1 MTRLSHA
8 MTAVAAVAVVVGVAS
23 PAFAS
28 LKQVTVN
35 AVVTEITHPG
45 GADGVQ
51 IGDVATLTA
60 RYDDSHLID
69 ITDLDNAYF
78 GGTATG
84 LAAVSLDTPGSG
96 FTMTFRGETFTQ
108 SVDEGQD
115 IGGFGIAYPL
125 VLFHNG
131 ALWGFD
137 VLAGRPDG
145 FGVGFFSE
153 AELSLDL
160 PPVLVGGFG
169 CCFGFGQ
176 ESFKGVMDVAG
187 AQILGVPEPSSWAL
201 MIGGFGLAG
210 ASLRRRRAQAF
221 RRLTA

>member
-1 MTRLSHA
+1 MIRLSQA
-8 MTAVAAVAVVVGVAS
+8 MTAIAVMAAAATAS
-23 PAFAS
+23 PALAG

-35 AVVTEITHPG
+35 AVVTEITHPDT
-45 GADGVQ
+45 ADGVQ

-60 RYDDSHLID
+60 RYDDSNLID
-69 ITDLDNAYF
+69 ITAIDDGYF

-84 LAAVSLDTPGSG
+84 LAAVSLDKPGSG
-96 FTMTFRGETFTQ
+96 FTMTFRGDTFTQ

-115 IGGFGIAYPL
+115 TGGFGIAYPL

-131 ALWGFD
+131 AFWGFD
-137 VLAGRPDG
+137 VLGVRPDG
-145 FGVGFFSE
+145 FGLGFFSE

-176 ESFKGVMDVAG
+176 ESFKGTMDIAG
-187 AQILGVPEPSSWAL
+187 ARVASVPEPASWAL
-201 MIGGFGLAG
+201 MITGFGLAG
-210 ASLRRRRAQAF
+210 AGLRRRRWQAV
-221 RRLTA
+221 RA